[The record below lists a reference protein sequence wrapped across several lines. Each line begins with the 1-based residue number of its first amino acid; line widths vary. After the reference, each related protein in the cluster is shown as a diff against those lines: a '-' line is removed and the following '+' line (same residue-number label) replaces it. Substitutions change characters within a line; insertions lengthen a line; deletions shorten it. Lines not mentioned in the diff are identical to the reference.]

1 MLFAFAEAWGGTAPG
16 VGWAVRALCR
26 RTRTSPSVEASPGR
40 RVPQTFL
47 PLVVSFVAR
56 VLF

>member
-1 MLFAFAEAWGGTAPG
+1 MLFAFAEAWGGMAPG